1 MKLRKSISLLIRVS
15 FVFLTFTSA
24 SFASYVEG
32 TDTTDVDGYGLD
44 SSFRVLNGY
53 ITGQDIITR
62 YCFSN
67 FEANGYFNYS
77 FDDINSA
84 PEVIRQS
91 ISPSKSGDMYY
102 CFIVKSKDS
111 TYSKIQLQKQISGNQ
126 YIYRYGKNTTPNDRL
141 LIRPDYDKNYRF
153 KPRNVWNHLVY
164 NDPQLDTLCWEEPLA
179 NNNHLIG
186 YIFYYSKI
194 GAVIDTTLPVNLS
207 QWDTVVLSSSMTQS
221 TSLHNYIDYYGRYY
235 SLVANYSEGKSD
247 FLTGWTK
254 FGSALILDVAPRAA
268 PSNPPPHRN
277 LEVTRSGNGYFIRHA
292 NSGVVNS
299 IMVLNPAGAKV
310 ACFSGIKENRVF
322 WQTGSV
328 PEGMYLIR
336 AEYTDGGT
344 VARSIVV
351 SR

>member
-1 MKLRKSISLLIRVS
+1 
-15 FVFLTFTSA
+15 
-24 SFASYVEG
+24 
-32 TDTTDVDGYGLD
+32 
-44 SSFRVLNGY
+44 
-53 ITGQDIITR
+53 
-62 YCFSN
+62 
-67 FEANGYFNYS
+67 
-77 FDDINSA
+77 
-84 PEVIRQS
+84 
-91 ISPSKSGDMYY
+91 MYY

-153 KPRNVWNHLVY
+153 KPRNVWNHLVD
-164 NDPQLDTLCWEEPLA
+164 NDLQLDTLCWEEPQA

-207 QWDTVVLSSSMTQS
+207 QWDTVVLNDSMTQS
-221 TSLHNYIDYYGRYY
+221 TSLNNYIDYYGRYY
-235 SLVANYSEGKSD
+235 NLVANYSEGKSD
-247 FLTGWTK
+247 FLNGWTK
-254 FGSALILDVAPRAA
+254 FGPALIVDVAPRVS
-268 PSNPPPHRN
+268 PSTHPLRRD
-277 LEVTRSGNGYFIRHA
+277 LEITRTGNGYFFELPNRGLVSAIA
-292 NSGVVNS
+292 
-299 IMVLNPAGAKV
+299 IFNPAGIVV
-310 ACFSGIKENRVF
+310 ARFSGIKENRVF

-328 PEGMYLIR
+328 PVGMYLIR